1 MKKLR
6 TIKKLEKQNFLKI
19 NDRRKNQNMK
29 KIKGEKVKEIRKIKI
44 QKKRKVFKKNPK
56 KQNKIKC
63 LHFGHKYVIIFY
75 VYCI

>member
-1 MKKLR
+1 
-6 TIKKLEKQNFLKI
+6 
-19 NDRRKNQNMK
+19 MK

-44 QKKRKVFKKNPK
+44 KKKRKVYKKNPK